1 MGELK
6 KKKNKEILNKNI
18 MINNNIYKKIFTF
31 FN

>member
-18 MINNNIYKKIFTF
+18 MINNNIQKKIFTF